1 MLTAVIWDTDNS
13 GKQVEACRLRT
24 EDGRVR
30 PSSLNPSGLF
40 VLNRPLYDERGRKLT
55 KQDGDDF
62 LRLMP
67 AAYSGTRTRV
77 ELIQQAGE
85 KESPSDTKQL
95 IQPML
100 RPPQPNVWEDSPR
113 QQQPVVN
120 INLVVPPEAI
130 RVVIDQVAPIVHV
143 NVPEQKPPDVVVNLP
158 EIRFPEIPAPV
169 VNVEVPRQQRPVVNI
184 DVPEQP
190 APVVNVDAPVV
201 NVMPNIDVIVPP
213 KQKPRKATI
222 THADGTV
229 SEIEVE

>member
-1 MLTAVIWDTDNS
+1 MVRLIKYEQGDIELGETLSVQKKSSSVRTGTKMIDPASQPDFGIWERPQSPQFPQINVNVI
-13 GKQVEACRLRT
+13 
-24 EDGRVR
+24 
-30 PSSLNPSGLF
+30 
-40 VLNRPLYDERGRKLT
+40 
-55 KQDGDDF
+55 
-62 LRLMP
+62 
-67 AAYSGTRTRV
+67 
-77 ELIQQAGE
+77 
-85 KESPSDTKQL
+85 
-95 IQPML
+95 
-100 RPPQPNVWEDSPR
+100 
-113 QQQPVVN
+113 
-120 INLVVPPEAI
+120 VPPEAI

-201 NVMPNIDVIVPP
+201 NVTPNIDVIVPP